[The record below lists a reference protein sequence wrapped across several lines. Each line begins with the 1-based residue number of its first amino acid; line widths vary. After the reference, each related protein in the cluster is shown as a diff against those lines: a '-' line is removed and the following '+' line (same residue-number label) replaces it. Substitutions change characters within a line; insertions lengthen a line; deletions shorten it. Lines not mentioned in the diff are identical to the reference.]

1 MYEEV
6 TYHPCRRTI
15 CGFVRLC
22 QQRRLVFANDTNGT
36 VVGLYVSPHGY
47 KKWLHNVL
55 HESLDPDEYTQV
67 YFPEEPDY
75 DVYDVRVDFPSEHY
89 DFTSGYNLSTI
100 SRIWIT
106 YNGNHNLSLNWK

>member
-1 MYEEV
+1 MKKLLITLAAGLFAV
-6 TYHPCRRTI
+6 SSVSASSDD
-15 CGFVRLC
+15 F
-22 QQRRLVFANDTNGT
+22 VFANDTNGT

-106 YNGNHNLSLNWK
+106 YNGNHNVSLNWK